1 MAEEDKQGWRIV
13 AVLFAT
19 MFLIWGPIN
28 ASGVFFIPVIKHFG
42 WSRAL
47 FSLLTAAAPLAAGFS
62 SPALGSLMDR
72 YGERRIMII
81 GASMVA
87 LGYLSLSRADSA
99 AAFFVTYIVMG
110 VGISAS
116 TIIPAALV
124 ITAWFRERRGVALG
138 IAFAGIPLGGTAIT
152 ILASRVMQHSG
163 FRAGYLTM
171 AMPIL
176 FIVVPLLELF
186 MRSRPQTKEETIASD
201 SYEDSLPGLEV
212 SEALRSRSFWM
223 IAISEVML
231 AMAGVGLRVHLVPLL
246 TGAGYA
252 PTRAAE
258 IFGAMLVF
266 SAIGT
271 FGVGRVA
278 DRLGGRATAAT
289 IFFAAAGIATLL
301 SASHL
306 LAVAIFTV
314 VFGLVRETPTAI
326 LPIVATESLG
336 QKRLGALLGLGAL
349 FTTLGFAAEPIIGCR
364 IFDRTGSYNDALI
377 LFSAMAFISM
387 LAIRATLPLAEEEA
401 RLGDSAAIAPEPV
414 I

>member
-1 MAEEDKQGWRIV
+1 
-13 AVLFAT
+13 
-19 MFLIWGPIN
+19 
-28 ASGVFFIPVIKHFG
+28 
-42 WSRAL
+42 
-47 FSLLTAAAPLAAGFS
+47 
-62 SPALGSLMDR
+62 
-72 YGERRIMII
+72 
-81 GASMVA
+81 
-87 LGYLSLSRADSA
+87 
-99 AAFFVTYIVMG
+99 MG

-138 IAFAGIPLGGTAIT
+138 IAFAGIPFGGTAIT
-152 ILASRVMQHSG
+152 ILASRVVQHSG

-176 FIVVPLLELF
+176 FIVVPLLALF
-186 MRSRPQTKEETIASD
+186 MRSRPQAKEETIASD

-223 IAISEVML
+223 IAISEVMF

-258 IFGAMLVF
+258 IFGAMFVF

-289 IFFAAAGIATLL
+289 IFFAGAAGIATLL

-349 FTTLGFAAEPIIGCR
+349 FTTLGFEAGPIIAGR

-387 LAIRATLPLAEEEA
+387 LAIRATLPLAEEKA